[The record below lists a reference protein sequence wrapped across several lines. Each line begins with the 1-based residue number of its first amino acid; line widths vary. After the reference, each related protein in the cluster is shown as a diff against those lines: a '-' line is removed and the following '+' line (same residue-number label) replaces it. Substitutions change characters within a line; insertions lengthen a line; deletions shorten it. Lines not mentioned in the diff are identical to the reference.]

1 MSTITGGEKKR
12 MYHTVRGRECKGFYN
27 SGTQSGKQIWEQ
39 SEVTKRVESKNE
51 REQQR
56 QE

>member
-1 MSTITGGEKKR
+1 
-12 MYHTVRGRECKGFYN
+12 MYHTVRGREYKGFYN
-27 SGTQSGKQIWEQ
+27 SSTQSGKQIWEQ